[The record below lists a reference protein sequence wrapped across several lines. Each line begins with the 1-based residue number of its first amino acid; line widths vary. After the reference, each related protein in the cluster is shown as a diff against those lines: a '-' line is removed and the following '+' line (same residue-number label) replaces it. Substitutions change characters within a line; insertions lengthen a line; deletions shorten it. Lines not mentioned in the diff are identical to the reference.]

1 MSRARDVSCF
11 VLLQAQ
17 GLMRRNAKLTEKQQK
32 QERICVRYY
41 GALVL
46 QGACMACH
54 DILFLC
60 KHGAA
65 WSASG

>member
-1 MSRARDVSCF
+1 
-11 VLLQAQ
+11 
-17 GLMRRNAKLTEKQQK
+17 MRRNAKLTEKQQK